1 MNLYIDSTDNAQVI
15 IRLGNKECVNKVD
28 SPRNQDV
35 FGFLLSCLAEEG
47 LKQEDITEIRVNLG
61 PGSFT
66 GTRIG
71 VAIANTLGFALGL
84 PVNGQNPPVEP
95 IYFVP

>member
-1 MNLYIDSTDNAQVI
+1 MKLYLDSTNNTQVI
-15 IRLGNKECVNKVD
+15 VRLDDKEFVNHVD

-35 FGFLLSCLAEEG
+35 FGFLLSCLENEK
-47 LKQEDITEIRVNLG
+47 LHQEDITEIEVNPG

-71 VAIANTLGFALGL
+71 ITIANALGFALGI
-84 PVNGQNPPVEP
+84 PVNGQNNPVEP

>member
-1 MNLYIDSTDNAQVI
+1 MNLYLDSTDNTQVI
-15 IRLGNKECVNKVD
+15 VRLNDKEFINKVD

-35 FGFLLSCLAEEG
+35 FGFLLSCLDREN
-47 LKQEDITEIRVNLG
+47 LKQEDITEVVVNPG

-71 VAIANTLGFALGL
+71 VTIANALGFALRI
-84 PVNGQNPPVEP
+84 PVNGQNHPVEP
-95 IYFVP
+95 IYFMT